1 MDNQTVP
8 NQPQQPQQKNIPAPP
23 PLEIEVRSME
33 SDVKSFQETGG
44 EIPGAEMKPAY
55 TPPQPET
62 ARPEQGAQI
71 SGYQGPEKAIFTPG
85 ENLLAKE
92 MAGAKTGVGK
102 TILIIL
108 GILIGAVAL
117 GFLGYYVIF
126 PLILK

>member
-1 MDNQTVP
+1 MDKQSAP
-8 NQPQQPQQKNIPAPP
+8 NQPQQPQQQNIPTPP

-33 SDVKSFQETGG
+33 SDIKSFQETGG
-44 EIPGAEMKPAY
+44 EIPGGAAKSVY
-55 TPPQPET
+55 TPPKQES

-92 MAGAKTGVGK
+92 AAGAKTGAGK

-108 GILIGAVAL
+108 GVLIGAVAL

-126 PLILK
+126 PLIF